1 MVELLKPRNPTFA
14 HELHPQPKASISGR
28 VLFCLRGG
36 GSGHDFA
43 WELGGFL
50 VNWIPNHRRGGHADL
65 VMKPSLR
72 TSVMIALAQTGV
84 LVVGILAVAA
94 SNRVAHEM
102 GHRDLRDYLFF
113 MNYGWLLL
121 VLPLIWVTVAG
132 RILLRSRQPVSRE
145 GTVFLSGI
153 VLLVTLVCA
162 MATDAIQPW
171 RTPAVRPVLNNEQE
185 I

>member
-14 HELHPQPKASISGR
+14 HELHPQPKASKSGR

-50 VNWIPNHRRGGHADL
+50 VNWIPNHRRGGPADL

-72 TSVMIALAQTGV
+72 TSVMIALAQTDV

-94 SNRVAHEM
+94 SNRIAHEI

-121 VLPLIWVTVAG
+121 ALPLIWVTVAG
-132 RILLRSRQPVSRE
+132 RVLLKNRPVTRE
-145 GTVFLSGI
+145 GAVYVSGI

-171 RTPAVRPVLNNEQE
+171 RTPAVKPALKIDTE